1 MLDLVRNLVSSFIG
15 KILLA
20 VMILSFALWGV
31 GDILSS
37 GNSQLAA
44 KIGNEKITLNEFYYE
59 FQNLVR
65 NYNQA
70 NSSNVGLKEAY
81 ENNFHNLLLNELV
94 FSKMINNYSKNENI
108 FINDESLKKVILDLP
123 QFQNQN
129 GV

>member
-81 ENNFHNLLLNELV
+81 ENNFHNL
-94 FSKMINNYSKNENI
+94 
-108 FINDESLKKVILDLP
+108 
-123 QFQNQN
+123 
-129 GV
+129 